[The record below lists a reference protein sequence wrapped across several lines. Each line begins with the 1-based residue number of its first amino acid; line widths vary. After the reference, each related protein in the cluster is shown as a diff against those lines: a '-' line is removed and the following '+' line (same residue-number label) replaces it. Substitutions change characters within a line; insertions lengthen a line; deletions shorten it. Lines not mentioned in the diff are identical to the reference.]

1 MICSPPHFSRDT
13 IKAMHGSLDPAPPA
27 PKASQLGWAW
37 SRGPGKRRLLAAWAA
52 LAQVEMPRVLLP
64 LPKLLT
70 LQPVGLILP
79 RAQSRISTT
88 ARAAATMRRAL
99 GLELQLCSLL
109 TRRARASSTPFW
121 ASVCSSVKWQDKPIP
136 CLLHAIV
143 GGQSKRRRKIYF
155 INCWVSFS

>member
-13 IKAMHGSLDPAPPA
+13 IKAMHGSLDPAPQI
-27 PKASQLGWAW
+27 PKRASWGEHGGGGQ
-37 SRGPGKRRLLAAWAA
+37 KRRLLAAWAA

-143 GGQSKRRRKIYF
+143 GGHSKRRRKIYF